1 MTCLTEPYVQIG
13 LAKYLF
19 RPDSSFRKS
28 ITPGQS
34 TATINIEAS
43 HLQTFPDVPNFIC
56 ANLNSSTKLW
66 AGIVTGYQVSD
77 ITVDGFVVQPIVQ
90 DFTYY
95 LNFDKIGLYD
105 PQFQATMEDHIL
117 NCKTLAG
124 LPSFGTVIYGGDS
137 EFIPTAVQEKSLR
150 EAIDE
155 FCKQTGR
162 RWKTTIGLGWN
173 NLDTLLTQLESRPT
187 TDVFEVVIW
196 KQGEFLGDAPFDI
209 VLPPNS
215 CVQDFLAN
223 SVRYSIAA
231 PDINRVTVLGA
242 NATMA
247 TSAWPNIDRETTL
260 PIPSDSTQ
268 RYYGTLPDAVAVTQV
283 QMLKIARILTL
294 TPLSGPI
301 GTVVQIDGLNFTGA
315 TTVEFNGT
323 AATSFTVVNDR
334 LITATV
340 PTGATTGKVTVSTPA
355 QPTGGGDAE
364 SFSDFTVM

>member
-13 LAKYLF
+13 LAKYPF
-19 RPDSSFRKS
+19 RADSTFRRS

-34 TATINIEAS
+34 TATIYIEAT

-105 PQFQATMEDHIL
+105 PQFQATMEDHIE
-117 NCKTLAG
+117 NCKILAG
-124 LPSFGTVIYGGDS
+124 LPSFALAVQGVDT
-137 EFIPTAVQEKSLR
+137 EFIPPAIQEKSLK

-155 FCKQTGR
+155 FCKQTAR

-173 NLDTLLTQLESRPT
+173 NLDTLLTQLGVSSEA
-187 TDVFEVVIW
+187 DVFEVVIW
-196 KQGEFLGDAPFDI
+196 KQGEFLGDAPFD
-209 VLPPNS
+209 VELPPDS
-215 CVQDFLAN
+215 CVQDFLAT
-223 SVRYSIAA
+223 SVRYSISA

-247 TSAWPNIDRETTL
+247 TTAWPNIDRESVF
-260 PIPSDSTQ
+260 PIPSDSNQ

-340 PTGATTGKVTVSTPA
+340 PVGATTGKVMVSTPA

-364 SFSDFTVM
+364 SFSDFTVT